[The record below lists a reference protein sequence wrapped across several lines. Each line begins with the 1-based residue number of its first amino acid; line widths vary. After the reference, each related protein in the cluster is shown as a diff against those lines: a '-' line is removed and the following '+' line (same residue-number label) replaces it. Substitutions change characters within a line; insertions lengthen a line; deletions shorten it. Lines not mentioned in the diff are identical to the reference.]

1 MPWPVFDE
9 ARLRDTLTKVFRDHA
24 PGGKAKQQLYK
35 YATCYDEPVLAGW
48 LSSEARFDAA
58 RAFAQQRPTLGRK
71 HFIAYFAPRF
81 KDILQQCERHGV
93 DHRTPMNQTPL
104 MAASAAGNVALA
116 EALLARGANPE
127 LTDHLGRNALHWAML
142 EAFRDA
148 KFATG
153 PFTELY
159 DLIAPAAVDVMS
171 GERLVRIDRH
181 LSEYF
186 LFQTLWALFK
196 SRFVVY
202 LWRERGGFETA
213 AVLEA
218 WKHLPAGVLWPERNK
233 RQHLSH
239 LLSRNE
245 VDRDYAYNR
254 RLFVRLALGWYQF
267 NPALAVRRRDASG
280 ESWLPIVDALNL
292 RLVAEGADHQH
303 WGHINALLDRAK
315 LAPMSTPIGGERVA
329 QQMAAAREQ
338 EEAWLRKQDEMRRRE
353 EVARLAAK
361 QPRWG
366 TKVARRME
374 VERIR
379 RELAEKAA
387 KRRGGSDD
395 AV

>member
-24 PGGKAKQQLYK
+24 PGGKAKQQLYE

-48 LSSEARFDAA
+48 LSSEARFDIA
-58 RAFAQQRPTLGRK
+58 RTFAQQRPTLGRK
-71 HFIAYFAPRF
+71 HFITYFAPRF

-104 MAASAAGNVALA
+104 MAASAAGNVALV

-148 KFATG
+148 KFATE
-153 PFTELY
+153 PFTALY

-233 RQHLSH
+233 RQ
-239 LLSRNE
+239 
-245 VDRDYAYNR
+245 A
-254 RLFVRLALGWYQF
+254 
-267 NPALAVRRRDASG
+267 P
-280 ESWLPIVDALNL
+280 LPSV
-292 RLVAEGADHQH
+292 
-303 WGHINALLDRAK
+303 
-315 LAPMSTPIGGERVA
+315 VA
-329 QQMAAAREQ
+329 Q
-338 EEAWLRKQDEMRRRE
+338 
-353 EVARLAAK
+353 
-361 QPRWG
+361 
-366 TKVARRME
+366 
-374 VERIR
+374 
-379 RELAEKAA
+379 
-387 KRRGGSDD
+387 RGGSRLCLQPSSVRAPRIGLVPVQPGSGSAATRRLGRIMAADS
-395 AV
+395 